1 MALEARLSNTGAQ
14 ILAPGGRSVSYKG
27 VGTGGSMVVLF
38 IVVFYLTG
46 SGFGW
51 PSEAPL
57 QEGETLPRTGRNQQG
72 KDRKVA
78 ALIPQQQLDE
88 SKCTN
93 VELLFHRVS
102 LDHGRE
108 GSSAWTET
116 ALPEIRDDVNDQCA
130 TGTASGSRLGLYTS
144 SKAAWS
150 HHSGLVESESDS
162 GHRSRCGQSL
172 VINVSC
178 LELMRTNHRN
188 QTRGFRKDVRGEGG
202 TTKEKFRLLVTP

>member
-1 MALEARLSNTGAQ
+1 MALKARLSNTGSQ

-78 ALIPQQQLDE
+78 ALIPQKQLDE

-102 LDHGRE
+102 LDHGRK

-116 ALPEIRDDVNDQCA
+116 ALPEIRDDVNVVVA
-130 TGTASGSRLGLYTS
+130 PMYNPSLFNSTADNSPPHARIHWKKL
-144 SKAAWS
+144 A
-150 HHSGLVESESDS
+150 
-162 GHRSRCGQSL
+162 R
-172 VINVSC
+172 
-178 LELMRTNHRN
+178 
-188 QTRGFRKDVRGEGG
+188 
-202 TTKEKFRLLVTP
+202 